1 MRVRQGF
8 VGQESG
14 DLPRERPGVSSSVA
28 ACRALAASPA
38 EIALGNRIAALLP
51 SSPEIH

>member
-14 DLPRERPGVSSSVA
+14 DLPHERPGVSSSVA
-28 ACRALAASPA
+28 TKAALVGALA

-51 SSPEIH
+51 SFAEIH

>member
-28 ACRALAASPA
+28 TKAGAGGIPGGNCARKPHCRIVAFFR
-38 EIALGNRIAALLP
+38 G
-51 SSPEIH
+51 IH